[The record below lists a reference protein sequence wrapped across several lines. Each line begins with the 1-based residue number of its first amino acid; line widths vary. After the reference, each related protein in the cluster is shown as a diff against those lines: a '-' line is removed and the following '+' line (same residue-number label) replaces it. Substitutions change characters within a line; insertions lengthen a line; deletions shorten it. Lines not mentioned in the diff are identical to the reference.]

1 MDRRQGTDKVTIGRA
16 VEILQ
21 QEFPDVSVSS
31 LRFLEREG
39 LIRAERKPGG
49 HRVYSQ
55 QALDSI
61 RQIKRWQADRIP
73 LKDIRDRMERAPA
86 SDDFGPIVASMTE
99 SLLINNIPGAMSL
112 LWDVQRSGTPL
123 LDICDSI
130 LTPVLSNMGDANGG
144 HLIPV
149 DVQMEL
155 DQQLISFLSIAEPKS
170 GQLSNQPVIVAACP
184 PWERHD
190 IPLRMLTVLLRERGA
205 GVHYIGA
212 MVDAD
217 FLADAIRRIRPQ
229 TVLVSLTVE
238 PPATAARW
246 FSDVSSALV
255 PSPRIVAGGSG
266 SAHLSERYAEDLFV
280 LGTQSFA
287 ETLQQL
293 LPDRN

>member
-1 MDRRQGTDKVTIGRA
+1 MDRRQRTDKVTIGRA

-21 QEFPDVSVSS
+21 QEFPDVSISS
-31 LRFLEREG
+31 VRFLEREG

-49 HRVYSQ
+49 HRVFSQ
-55 QALDSI
+55 QTLDRI

-73 LKDIRDRMERAPA
+73 LKDIRARLERAPA
-86 SDDFGPIVASMTE
+86 SEDYGPIVASMTE
-99 SLLINNIPGAMSL
+99 SLRINNIRDAMSL
-112 LWDVQRSGTPL
+112 LWDVQRSGAPL

-130 LTPVLSNMGDANGG
+130 LTPVLTNMGDANGG

-170 GQLSNQPVIVAACP
+170 GQMPNLPVIVAACP

-190 IPLRMLTVLLRERGA
+190 IPLRMLTMLLRERGA

-238 PPATAARW
+238 PPASAGKW
-246 FSDVSSALV
+246 FSNVTSAMV
-255 PSPRIVAGGSG
+255 PSPRIVAGGIG
-266 SAHLSERYAEDLFV
+266 SAHLSERDAEDLLL

-287 ETLQQL
+287 ETMQQL